1 MNKQMKTKLEKLRED
16 AEIASVVHKT
26 TRKFADASQK
36 FLDAVYLYGVA
47 AHDARNSSD
56 VDPSGRYR
64 YGSLR
69 WLASD
74 IADVQRAAIACCDKA
89 HSLAWDSFAKENLA
103 WDAYDDALLKENNDD

>member
-1 MNKQMKTKLEKLRED
+1 MNKQMKTELYKLRED

-47 AHDARNSSD
+47 AHAASNSSD
-56 VDPSGRYR
+56 VDRYQ

-69 WLASD
+69 WVASD
-74 IADVQRAAIACCDKA
+74 VADVQRAAVACCDKA
-89 HSLAWDSFAKENLA
+89 YSLAWDSFAKETLA
-103 WDAYDDALLKENNDD
+103 WDTYEDALSKENNDD

>member
-1 MNKQMKTKLEKLRED
+1 MNNQMKTKLEKLRED

-56 VDPSGRYR
+56 FDPSGRYR

-74 IADVQRAAIACCDKA
+74 IADVQRAAIVCCDKA
-89 HSLAWDSFAKENLA
+89 HSLAWDSFAKETLA
-103 WDAYDDALLKENNDD
+103 CDTYEDELSKKSNDD

>member
-1 MNKQMKTKLEKLRED
+1 MNKKIKTELYKLRED
-16 AEIASVVHKT
+16 AESASVVHKT

-56 VDPSGRYR
+56 VDPSGRYQ

-74 IADVQRAAIACCDKA
+74 VADVQRAAIVCCDKA
-89 HSLAWDSFAKENLA
+89 YSLAWDSFAKETLA
-103 WDAYDDALLKENNDD
+103 WDTYEDALSKENNDD

>member
-47 AHDARNSSD
+47 AHDFRNSSD
-56 VDPSGRYR
+56 VDPSGRYQSE
-64 YGSLR
+64 SLR
-69 WLASD
+69 WVASD
-74 IADVQRAAIACCDKA
+74 AADVQRAAVACCDKA
-89 HSLAWDSFAKENLA
+89 YSLAWDSFAKETLA
-103 WDAYDDALLKENNDD
+103 WDTYEDALSKKSNDD